1 MARGATDEDPF
12 AIFHSPPLN
21 ETPEDRI
28 AREIKESEAK
38 RVSDEIDEQL
48 KADRAVFKKQKNI
61 VQVLLLGQAESG
73 EYQQSFTFVSHVL
86 IKCR

>member
-48 KADRAVFKKQKNI
+48 KADRAAFKKQKNI

-73 EYQQSFTFVSHVL
+73 EYQQSSFFVSHVL

>member
-1 MARGATDEDPF
+1 MARGPMDEDPF
-12 AIFHSPPLN
+12 AIFHAPPPN
-21 ETPEDRI
+21 ETPEDRV

-48 KADRAVFKKQKNI
+48 KADRAAFKSQKNV

-73 EYQQSFTFVSHVL
+73 EY
-86 IKCR
+86 